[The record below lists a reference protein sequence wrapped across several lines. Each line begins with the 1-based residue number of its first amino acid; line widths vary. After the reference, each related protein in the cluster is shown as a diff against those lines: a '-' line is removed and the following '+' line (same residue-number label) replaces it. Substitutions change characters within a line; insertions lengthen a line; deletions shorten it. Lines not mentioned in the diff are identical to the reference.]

1 MSRRR
6 ASLVDSSHTF
16 HPVQHLDRHLRTNMP
31 SHGSGSRGV
40 DIRVQGKEQ
49 RKKRR
54 REKVTQWDC
63 VRHQTMPAKIK
74 DKGLIPRQHKC
85 GLLGLTW
92 GTDVKCPRCEH
103 INDGDDQCPLCNT
116 YT

>member
-1 MSRRR
+1 
-6 ASLVDSSHTF
+6 
-16 HPVQHLDRHLRTNMP
+16 
-31 SHGSGSRGV
+31 
-40 DIRVQGKEQ
+40 
-49 RKKRR
+49 
-54 REKVTQWDC
+54 
-63 VRHQTMPAKIK
+63 MPAKIK

-116 YT
+116 YTTVVYPDGGWEKVA